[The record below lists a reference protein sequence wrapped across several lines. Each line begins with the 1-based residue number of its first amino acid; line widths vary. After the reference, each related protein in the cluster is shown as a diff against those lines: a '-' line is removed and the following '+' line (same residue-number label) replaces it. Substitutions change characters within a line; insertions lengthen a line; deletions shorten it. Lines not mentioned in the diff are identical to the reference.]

1 MWLTVRILAWRVRR
15 LGAVLALGALA
26 LVAAHLAAPP
36 APRTQAVVVAA
47 RDVPSGTELTAADLR
62 VVRLPAGLVPDSA
75 SPEPGALRGRVTAT
89 ALPRGLPVVAQAL
102 TAGRFAVAPPA
113 GSAVLALDVEP
124 GVLAPGDRVDLV
136 AVGCVAGGDLG
147 KPGEPGTTAT
157 VAESA
162 LVVDVAE
169 GAVAVAAPPEAG
181 RAIAAAASG
190 CTLRALLRT

>member
-1 MWLTVRILAWRVRR
+1 MRR
-15 LGAVLALGALA
+15 LGAVLVLGAFA

-47 RDVPSGTELTAADLR
+47 RAVPAGTALTDADLR

-75 SPEPGALRGRVTAT
+75 GPDPGALRGRVAAT

-136 AVGCVAGGDLG
+136 AVGCLAGPDGAGPGDAA
-147 KPGEPGTTAT
+147 TATRT

-169 GAVAVAAPPEAG
+169 DSVAVAVPPEGG
-181 RAIAAAASG
+181 RAIAEAAAG